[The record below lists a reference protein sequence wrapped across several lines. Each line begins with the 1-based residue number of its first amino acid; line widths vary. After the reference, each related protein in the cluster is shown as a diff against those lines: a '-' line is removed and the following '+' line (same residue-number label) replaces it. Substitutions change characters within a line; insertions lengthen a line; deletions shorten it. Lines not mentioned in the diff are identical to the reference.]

1 MGRKAESGDTV
12 RVHYTGT
19 LGDGTVFDSS
29 RDGDPLEFVLGD
41 GQVIEG
47 FEEALLG
54 MSEGESREVELPP
67 EQAYGERSD
76 DLVISV
82 DRSELPEDL
91 DPEVGQTLAVDTGD
105 EEEMAAWVAEVGED
119 AITVDLNH
127 PLAGRTLNFEVELV
141 ALPER

>member
-1 MGRKAESGDTV
+1 MGRKAKSGDTV

-19 LGDGTVFDSS
+19 LDDGTVFDSS
-29 RDGDPLEFVLGD
+29 RDGDPLEFVLGE

-47 FEEALLG
+47 FDEALLG

-67 EQAYGERSD
+67 DKAYGERSD
-76 DLVISV
+76 ELVISV
-82 DRSELPEDL
+82 DRDELPEDL

-105 EEEMAAWVAEVGED
+105 EEEMAAWVAEVGEE

-127 PLAGRTLNFEVELV
+127 PLAGRTLAFEVELV
-141 ALPER
+141 ELPES